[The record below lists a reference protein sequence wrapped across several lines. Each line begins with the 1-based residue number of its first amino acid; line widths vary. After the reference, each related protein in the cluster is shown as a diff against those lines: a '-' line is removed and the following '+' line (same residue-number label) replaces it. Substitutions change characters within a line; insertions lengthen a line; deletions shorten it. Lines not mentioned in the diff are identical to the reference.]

1 MNKIITLWLVRHGET
16 IENKANICQGQ
27 THGTLSENG
36 IMQATQL
43 ASSLRNYVFD
53 RIWSSD
59 LNRALHTAEIIKA
72 EQAKTLEV
80 KQDIRL
86 RERFFG
92 SFQGRIFPENRTDF
106 VYPPDV
112 ESITEMG
119 MRLSSFLDDLYES
132 ANQRVVLIVTHGVAL
147 RVLLSILL
155 YGNTLHT
162 DQLPLLENASATR
175 VCIQNGRV
183 IEIDYNPCDK

>member
-36 IMQATQL
+36 IMQATRL
-43 ASSLRNYVFD
+43 AGRLKNYVFD
-53 RIWSSD
+53 QIWSSD
-59 LNRALHTAEIIKA
+59 LNRALHTAEIISA
-72 EQAKTLEV
+72 EQTGMLEV
-80 KQDIRL
+80 QTDIRL
-86 RERFFG
+86 RERAFG
-92 SFQGRIFPENRTDF
+92 SFQGRVFPENRTNF

-119 MRLSSFLDDLYES
+119 VRLSSFLDDLYTS
-132 ANQRVVLIVTHGVAL
+132 ADQKVILIVTHGVAL

-155 YGNTLHT
+155 YGNTLQT